1 MQNDI
6 CSFLLKI
13 IRDSDVITAIGRR
26 GPRVDVISSR
36 KIGWDAIVKGT
47 SSKRRL
53 ISGKI
58 NNNLWTEQLFL
69 RDACPRE
76 NSLFPRLSP
85 PNEVPTQLYYKTNI
99 FQVLWGITI
108 VLWKSLPA
116 RTARRN
122 GPRGETSIFD
132 DHNDTDWYIISY
144 NFYSRG
150 FVCSAAGR
158 KGRKRGGSRHKR
170 EGKKEKI

>member
-1 MQNDI
+1 MQNYV
-6 CSFLLKI
+6 CSFLPKI
-13 IRDSDVITAIGRR
+13 IHDSDVITTVGRC

-36 KIGWDAIVKGT
+36 KIGRDAIVRGT

-58 NNNLWTEQLFL
+58 NNLWTEQLSL
-69 RDACPRE
+69 CNACPRE
-76 NSLFPRLSP
+76 NSLFLRLSP
-85 PNEVPTQLYYKTNI
+85 LNEVPTQLYYKTNI

-108 VLWKSLPA
+108 VFWKGLPA
-116 RTARRN
+116 RTVRRN
-122 GPRGETSIFD
+122 GPRGETSIFG

-150 FVCSAAGR
+150 FVCSAVGR
-158 KGRKRGGSRHKR
+158 KGRKRGEVSA
-170 EGKKEKI
+170 